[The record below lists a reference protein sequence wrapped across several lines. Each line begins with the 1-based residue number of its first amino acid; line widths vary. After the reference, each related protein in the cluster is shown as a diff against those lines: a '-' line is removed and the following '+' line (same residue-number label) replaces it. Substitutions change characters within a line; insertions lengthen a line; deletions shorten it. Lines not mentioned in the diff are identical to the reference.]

1 MNTELIE
8 LTKEAQK
15 GDMEAFSKLIM
26 NFEQDLYRIA
36 SIRLNSEYDIEDVMQ
51 MTIEQSL
58 KNIKK
63 LKNPQYIKTWIIR
76 NLINNCNSIYKRK
89 KEKIEF
95 NTMFSL
101 YSIFS
106 FFLL

>member
-36 SIRLNSEYDIEDVMQ
+36 SIRLNSAYDIDDVIQ
-51 MTIEQSL
+51 MTIE
-58 KNIKK
+58 
-63 LKNPQYIKTWIIR
+63 
-76 NLINNCNSIYKRK
+76 
-89 KEKIEF
+89 
-95 NTMFSL
+95 
-101 YSIFS
+101 
-106 FFLL
+106 